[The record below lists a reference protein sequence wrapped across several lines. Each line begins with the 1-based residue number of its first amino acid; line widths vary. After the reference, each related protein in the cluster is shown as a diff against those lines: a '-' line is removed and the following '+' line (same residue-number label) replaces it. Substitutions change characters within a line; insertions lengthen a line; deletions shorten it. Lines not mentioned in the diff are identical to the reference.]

1 MRILL
6 IATLFAFSGMSFRPA
21 EKINWITPDQLAAAY
36 AKEPRPILV
45 DLYTDWCGW
54 CKVMDKK
61 TYANENVSRYIN
73 QKYYAIKFNA
83 ESTGDVSFNGKIYKY
98 NSRYKTHDLA
108 LYLSQGKLAYPNTV
122 FLTSPDARPAPLE
135 GFLKPSEF
143 EAPLKYFGEKAYSH
157 QSLQEFMNSMK
168 KEWR

>member
-1 MRILL
+1 MIMAAL
-6 IATLFAFSGMSFRPA
+6 SFRPA
-21 EKINWITPDQLAAAY
+21 AKVNWMEPAMLAEAY

-61 TYANENVSRYIN
+61 TYANEQVAKYIN
-73 QKYYAIKFNA
+73 QKYYAVKFNA
-83 ESTGDVSFNGKIYKY
+83 ESTGDITFNGKVYRY

-108 LYLSQGKLAYPNTV
+108 IYLSQGKLAYPNTI
-122 FLTSPDARPAPLE
+122 FLTSPDSRPASME

-143 EAPLKYFGEKAYSH
+143 EAPLKYFGEGAYSR
-157 QSLQEFMNSMK
+157 QSLQEFTHGLK
-168 KEWR
+168 REW